1 MSEITIRPLN
11 QSHIQQAN
19 SHSMSGSRGD
29 GSAHS
34 YENYCKKV
42 LEWPISD
49 EKKQSILDKIYE
61 KWSKMLAHEA
71 SHVSV
76 MVAGPARYNPKKL
89 DHSDTIL
96 RLSAEFVDWFNG
108 LEEQIK
114 QGTRDTTVDP
124 EQLEQRIRFCDE
136 RPELDPTTELVEM
149 SSVDNARFIRLFEEL
164 YPKYKWRKNSNMYK
178 LYELS
183 KAGKVK
189 EIRRETFYEDANF
202 TAYTEGDRA
211 YIRFLMRPKRQL
223 IVALKSRG
231 WWWNSRVD
239 AWSTYLDRLDRDWVA
254 TISERYA
261 AYV

>member
-1 MSEITIRPLN
+1 MEITVRPLN
-11 QSHIQQAN
+11 PEHIQQAN
-19 SHSMSGSRGD
+19 RNSMNGKRGD
-29 GSAHS
+29 LSAGD
-34 YENYCKKV
+34 YESSCN
-42 LEWPISD
+42 LILSWPISD
-49 EKKQSILDKIYE
+49 EKKQTLLDALYK
-61 KWSKMLAHEA
+61 KWSEKLSHEA
-71 SHVSV
+71 RHISV
-76 MVAGPARYNPKKL
+76 MVAGPARYDARKL
-89 DHSDTIL
+89 DHGDTVL
-96 RLSAEFVDWFNG
+96 RLGAEIAEWLKE
-108 LEEQIK
+108 LEEQIR
-114 QGTRDTTVDP
+114 QGTRNTAEDP
-124 EQLEQRIRFCDE
+124 DRLEERIRFCDE
-136 RPELDPTTELVEM
+136 RPELDPTTELVKL

-183 KAGKVK
+183 KAGQIK

-239 AWSTYLDRLDRDWVA
+239 AWSTYLDRLDREWVG

-261 AYV
+261 AYL